1 MRKRRGADGAASTA
15 EECVAAPSVSL
26 PPPSQQKRGQ
36 NSQSGSA
43 DTTLSDAMPLCVC
56 IRHLFDVRRSSRHL
70 NRSVKRS
77 REEDIQYPFDIRQR
91 SREEDIQYLLDIRRS
106 SGDEPPLDSD
116 RWSTL
121 ADVGEEDEDGGS
133 LARIVEEVEA
143 EGIPELQEKVIAL
156 CQLFRLN
163 FSCINI

>member
-1 MRKRRGADGAASTA
+1 MRKRRGADGAASAA

-70 NRSVKRS
+70 DRRVKRS
-77 REEDIQYPFDIRQR
+77 REDIQYPFYSRQR
-91 SREEDIQYLLDIRRS
+91 SREEDIQYLIDIRRS

-121 ADVGEEDEDGGS
+121 ADVGEENEDGGS
-133 LARIVEEVEA
+133 LARIVEEVE
-143 EGIPELQEKVIAL
+143 EQGIPELQEKVIAL